1 MAFVTTRNAP
11 DGVGS
16 NTNQSTEEVPAPS
29 SSSSSSDAWV
39 DVVDSDGSTV
49 MAMQLGPL
57 RSQVLL
63 LEEVQELSEARTVA
77 ALTAERDAALAAKR

>member
-1 MAFVTTRNAP
+1 
-11 DGVGS
+11 
-16 NTNQSTEEVPAPS
+16 
-29 SSSSSSDAWV
+29 V

-49 MAMQLGPL
+49 MALQLGPL

-63 LEEVQELSEARTVA
+63 LETFEDLSEACTIA